1 MGAADR
7 TKEIPTCSIP
17 RLQTEYT
24 CIKSYSGTRQIMT
37 LTCLKSDADVT
48 EIQACRNA
56 QLEVFQRCLLPQEGT
71 RLHWPTQMLLPA
83 VLV

>member
-17 RLQTEYT
+17 RLLTEYT
-24 CIKSYSGTRQIMT
+24 YIKCYSGTRQIMT
-37 LTCLKSDADVT
+37 LACLKSDADVT
-48 EIQACRNA
+48 EIQACRDA

-71 RLHWPTQMLLPA
+71 QLHWPT
-83 VLV
+83 